1 MTKKK
6 ILSAGLACLLA
17 MSLMACGEENA
28 SKSDDKTNSESST
41 SGKTITSVT
50 QISNIDTSDM
60 FTSRDKEIGYDT
72 SSAVTVTL
80 DGEKTSVSAAGAAY
94 ADGVLTISSEGTYII
109 TGSLKGQIKVSV
121 SDTEKV
127 QLVLRDA
134 TITNESSAAIY
145 VSEADKVFVTLEGT
159 NSLDVTGEF
168 VNSDDVNIDGAVFS
182 KSDITFNGNG
192 TLNVKCT
199 YGHAIVSKDDLK
211 VTGGTYV
218 IDAGKDGL
226 SGKDSVRIADG
237 DFTITAG
244 NDGIQSKNDD
254 DAEKGYIYIED
265 GTFDI
270 KTGGGSANA
279 SAKTDGFS
287 GGFDRNGKNM
297 GGFGQS
303 TSEDSDSES
312 AKAIKASLDI
322 NIAGGTFVI
331 DSCDDAIHANSNVC
345 IENASFTIASGDD
358 GIHADASVLI
368 QSGTIKITKSYEGIE
383 GLNITVNGGDIE
395 LVSSDDGFNAAG
407 GNDMSSMNGRPGQN
421 AFDESSS
428 AGDVYLRIAGGNI
441 TVNADGD
448 GLDSNGT
455 LFVSGGTIYV
465 YGPTNSGNGALDY
478 DSNAQIT
485 GGTIMAFGYGSM
497 AQNFGSNSTQGS
509 ILYNISATAAANTK
523 VTLKDSSGKELVS
536 AVSPKTFNSVVISTP
551 DITSNGTY
559 TLTIGSSDYEITMS
573 GLIYGN
579 GGSMGGQGGK
589 DMNGGFSPQMPG
601 GNMERPTGAE
611 NMPNKNKG
619 GIDKEMI
626 PVPDETQPVV

>member
-1 MTKKK
+1 MTKRK
-6 ILSAGLACLLA
+6 IISAGLACLLA
-17 MSLMACGEENA
+17 MSLMACGKENA

-80 DGEKTSVSAAGAAY
+80 DGEKTSVSAAGTAY

-109 TGSLKGQIKVSV
+109 SGSLKGQIKVSV

-159 NSLDVTGEF
+159 NSLAVTGEF

-237 DFTITAG
+237 NFTITAG

-254 DAEKGYIYIED
+254 AEKGYVYIED

-287 GGFDRNGKNM
+287 GGFYRNGKNM
-297 GGFGQS
+297 GGFEQS
-303 TSEDSDSES
+303 TSETSDSES
-312 AKAIKASLDI
+312 AKAIKASFDI

-331 DSCDDAIHANSNVC
+331 DSCDDSIHANSNVC
-345 IENASFTIASGDD
+345 IENASFTVASGDD
-358 GIHADASVLI
+358 GIHADVSVLI
-368 QSGTIKITKSYEGIE
+368 QSGSIKITKSYEGIE
-383 GLNITVNGGDIE
+383 GLNITVNGGDVE

-421 AFDESSS
+421 TFAESTS

-478 DSNAQIT
+478 GSNAQIT

-497 AQNFGSNSTQGS
+497 AQNFGNTSTQGS
-509 ILYNISATAAANTK
+509 ILYNISATAAADTK
-523 VTLKDSSGKELVS
+523 VTLKDSSGKEIVS
-536 AVSPKTFNSVVISTP
+536 TVSPKTFNSVVISTP
-551 DITSNGTY
+551 DITANGTY

-579 GGSMGGQGGK
+579 GGGMGGQGGK

-611 NMPNKNKG
+611 NMPNKG
-619 GIDKEMI
+619 GFYKEMM
-626 PVPDETQPVV
+626 PVPGETQPVV